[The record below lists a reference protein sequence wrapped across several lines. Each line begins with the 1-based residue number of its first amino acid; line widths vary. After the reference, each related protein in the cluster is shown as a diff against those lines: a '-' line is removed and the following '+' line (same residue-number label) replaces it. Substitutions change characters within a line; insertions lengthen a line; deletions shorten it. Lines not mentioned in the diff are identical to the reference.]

1 MISNTYFYLGVI
13 ILILIYMTQNVI
25 YIGLS
30 IMLLLFLYKN
40 QKKYKI
46 LLDNIVEI
54 DDSDNGDQH
63 YNDNIKELLK
73 KIKRYK
79 KYNLNDYNSGIRY
92 FHKFMDTI
100 HKLENRHLKHKRQYI
115 ENAKLYLNKSI
126 NHLQYIT
133 FSTPDRSLLQGLKYD
148 DYESTKKSKKLHKII
163 NDLYE
168 TSFDILLTLTFE
180 NNEITML
187 KPDIY
192 KGLVDLNIPEGSNY
206 YDDKELY

>member
-13 ILILIYMTQNVI
+13 ILILLYMTKNVI

-40 QKKYKI
+40 QKKYKK
-46 LLDNIVEI
+46 LLNNIVEI
-54 DDSDNGDQH
+54 DDSDNE

-73 KIKRYK
+73 KINRYK

-92 FHKFMDTI
+92 FNKFMDTI

-115 ENAKLYLNKSI
+115 ENAKLYLNKAI
-126 NHLQYIT
+126 NHFQYIT
-133 FSTPDRSLLQGLKYD
+133 FSTPDRTLLQGLKYD
-148 DYESTKKSKKLHKII
+148 DYESTKKAKKLHKII

-168 TSFDILLTLTFE
+168 TSFDILLTLTVE
-180 NNEITML
+180 NNEVTML

-206 YDDKELY
+206 YDNKELY